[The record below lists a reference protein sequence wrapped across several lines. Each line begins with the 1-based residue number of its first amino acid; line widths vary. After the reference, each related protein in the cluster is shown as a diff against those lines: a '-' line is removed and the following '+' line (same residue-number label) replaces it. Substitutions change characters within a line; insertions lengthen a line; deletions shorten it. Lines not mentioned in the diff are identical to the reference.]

1 MSDSEAVRRSQYA
14 HFYFT
19 TSTLGCSRK
28 FAKNKKVGTSTTES
42 SRD

>member
-19 TSTLGCSRK
+19 TSTLGWSRK
-28 FAKNKKVGTSTTES
+28 LAKNKVGTSTTES